1 MSQIPDEPDGNQET
15 RTRGSEIAA
24 MERREAPA
32 FLARGA
38 RQDGRL
44 VRHSVLHPLGFA
56 RGAKQEDGVSRAAKN
71 REGGALAISP
81 VMPGLDPGIHDETP
95 RIEALR
101 KFAGAAPPHGLPGQA
116 RQ

>member
-1 MSQIPDEPDGNQET
+1 MSQVPDGPEGNQET

-38 RQDGRL
+38 RQDGKTGA
-44 VRHSVLHPLGFA
+44 PLGAPSPRFS

-71 REGGALAISP
+71 REGGALAFCRR
-81 VMPGLDPGIHDETP
+81 PGAWTKDADSID
-95 RIEALR
+95 
-101 KFAGAAPPHGLPGQA
+101 
-116 RQ
+116 